1 MISIFLLNILFLFT
15 SKKIFH
21 LTLIQA
27 SSEDNVS
34 RKLSTFQHLSTLS
47 FIQFLQN
54 LKRRGK
60 KKDKIERN
68 EQKGIQ
74 TRSTLFTKTVHPTV
88 YFTIF
93 HCTLFSLYS
102 PHIKES
108 KVHFFLLPLIYPILK
123 STKQYGDWK
132 LRNPSL
138 MKCTTLN
145 CNTFFQHF
153 LLISQ
158 RIRARAC
165 FDCIRS
171 I

>member
-1 MISIFLLNILFLFT
+1 MRYDFIREAMKGRCYKRENGKRIAMFFFFLLILFG
-15 SKKIFH
+15 IWG
-21 LTLIQA
+21 
-27 SSEDNVS
+27 
-34 RKLSTFQHLSTLS
+34 
-47 FIQFLQN
+47 
-54 LKRRGK
+54 GK

-93 HCTLFSLYS
+93 HCTLLSLYS
-102 PHIKES
+102 PRIKES
-108 KVHFFLLPLIYPILK
+108 KVNFLLPLIYPNLK

-138 MKCTTLN
+138 MKRTTLN
-145 CNTFFQHF
+145 CDMFFQHF

>member
-1 MISIFLLNILFLFT
+1 MISIFLINILFLFI

-34 RKLSTFQHLSTLS
+34 RKLSTFQHFSTLS
-47 FIQFLQN
+47 FIQFLEN

-93 HCTLFSLYS
+93 HCTLLSLYS
-102 PHIKES
+102 PRIKES
-108 KVHFFLLPLIYPILK
+108 KVHFLLPLIYPNLK

-138 MKCTTLN
+138 MKRTTLN
-145 CNTFFQHF
+145 CDMFFQHF

>member
-1 MISIFLLNILFLFT
+1 MINILFLFI

-27 SSEDNVS
+27 SSEDNVL

-47 FIQFLQN
+47 FIQFLEN

-93 HCTLFSLYS
+93 HCTLLSLYS
-102 PHIKES
+102 PRIKES
-108 KVHFFLLPLIYPILK
+108 KVHFLLPLIYPNLK

-138 MKCTTLN
+138 MKRTTLN
-145 CNTFFQHF
+145 CDMFFQHF

>member
-1 MISIFLLNILFLFT
+1 MINILFLFI

-47 FIQFLQN
+47 FIQFLKN

-93 HCTLFSLYS
+93 HCTLLSLYS
-102 PHIKES
+102 PRIKES
-108 KVHFFLLPLIYPILK
+108 KVHFLLPLIYPNLK

-138 MKCTTLN
+138 MKRTTLN
-145 CNTFFQHF
+145 CDMFFQHF